1 MALGIKLPF
10 GKGDAGK
17 GDAGK
22 GKTGKTAP
30 AGNVAAG
37 KAPVGGPE
45 PGAAKAVA
53 PRRGGSGIPVLG
65 KLPVAQQYAA
75 LATALLAVFAVLTIV
90 IAIDINQ
97 ANQLTSGVSITGETL
112 MHSQRLA
119 KAVPNAVQGNN
130 EGFAQLQQS
139 RDRISTNLQS
149 LGGEGDNKVS
159 LTAAIN
165 PALDKVRAE
174 WARTEKNATVVL
186 QQQRNLTQLGQAI
199 RAINTNNPQL
209 LELAEQV
216 AALRQQGGA
225 NSREL
230 GAAGQLVMLTQRM
243 AKNANALVAGD
254 TIDPEVAFLLG
265 KDTNTFRD
273 LLQGLTKGNEALRLA
288 AVTDAESKERLTD
301 LEKSFAA
308 YQGSVSGILGNMQ
321 RLVNAKQSAL
331 NIFNDNEK
339 FKDSLTDLDAALQ
352 SEIKTRNINF
362 VFMGLLGLLA
372 AALLFLLFQVYRAD
386 QRSREHEAEAREQ
399 EAERRRDEA
408 QQQEGAA
415 KQLNDQ
421 NQAAILRLM
430 NELAEVAD
438 GDLTVQTTVTEDIT
452 GAIADSV
459 NFTIEELR
467 NVVLRINQATA
478 QVTTASENAQRTSAM
493 LLTAQDKQSSE
504 IRQTGESVLK
514 MASDIN
520 EVSTGAKQSADV
532 ARQSLTAAEK
542 GMAAVQNSISGMNE
556 IRDQIQ
562 ETSKRIKRLGESSQE
577 IGEIV
582 ELISDITEQ
591 TNVLALNAA
600 IQAASAGEAGR
611 GFTVVAEEVQR
622 LAERSAEA
630 TKQIGAI
637 VKTIQTDTQD
647 AVSAME
653 QSTQGVVEGA
663 KLSDAAGQALSEIG
677 QVSRQLSGLIDNIST
692 TTSAQA
698 QSAGAVAQNIQG
710 ILKINEQTAT
720 GTRQTA
726 ESVRQLAAL
735 AQELKASVSGFK
747 VA

>member
-1 MALGIKLPF
+1 MALSLKLP
-10 GKGDAGK
+10 GSKKDAAK
-17 GDAGK
+17 KD
-22 GKTGKTAP
+22 T
-30 AGNVAAG
+30 
-37 KAPVGGPE
+37 
-45 PGAAKAVA
+45 AAKAPPAAQKDAAA
-53 PRRGGSGIPVLG
+53 PATVLGAAPSAAAGSGIPLIG
-65 KLPVAQQYAA
+65 HLPVGQQYSA
-75 LATALLAVFAVLTIV
+75 LAILLLLWFVALGIV
-90 IAIDINQ
+90 IAVDVDQ
-97 ANQLTSGVSITGETL
+97 ASQLTRGVSVTGDTL
-112 MHSQRLA
+112 MHSQRVA
-119 KAVPNAVQGNN
+119 KAVPNAIQGNQA
-130 EGFAQLQQS
+130 GFKQLQDS
-139 RDRISTNLQS
+139 RDQIALNLQALSGEGERKISTPGSVLP
-149 LGGEGDNKVS
+149 L
-159 LTAAIN
+159 
-165 PALDKVRAE
+165 LDKVKEE
-174 WARTEKNATVVL
+174 WQRSEKNASVVL
-186 QQQRNLTQLGQAI
+186 QQQKNLTQMGTSI
-199 RAINTNNPQL
+199 RAINANNPQL
-209 LELAEQV
+209 LELAEQIS
-216 AALRQQGGA
+216 ALKLQSNAGA
-225 NSREL
+225 REL
-230 GAAGQLVMLTQRM
+230 SVSGQLVMLTQRM
-243 AKNANALVAGD
+243 AKNANALLAGES
-254 TIDPEVAFLLG
+254 IDPEVAFLLG

-273 LLQGLTKGNEALRLA
+273 LLQGLSKGSESLRLPA
-288 AVTDAESKERLTD
+288 ASDADTKERLAE
-301 LEKSFAA
+301 LEKAFAA
-308 YQGSVSGILGNMQ
+308 YQSAVSGVLGNMQ
-321 RLVNAKQSAL
+321 RLVNAKQSAQS
-331 NIFNDNEK
+331 IFNDNEK
-339 FKDSLTDLDAALQ
+339 LKDALTELSDGYQKEFDARKVNFAAMALFGVLAAL
-352 SEIKTRNINF
+352 T
-362 VFMGLLGLLA
+362 V
-372 AALLFLLFQVYRAD
+372 FLLLQVYRAD
-386 QRSREHEAEAREQ
+386 SRAREHEAQLREQ
-399 EAERRRDEA
+399 EADRRREQA
-408 QQQEGAA
+408 QQQEASA
-415 KQLNDQ
+415 KQVNDG

-438 GDLTVQTTVTEDIT
+438 GDLTVHATVTEDIT

-478 QVTTASENAQRTSAM
+478 QVSTASESAQKTSAL
-493 LLTAQDKQSSE
+493 LLTAQDKQSTE
-504 IRQTGESVLK
+504 IRSTGDSVLK

-520 EVSTGAKQSADV
+520 QVSQGAKQSAEV
-532 ARQSLTAAEK
+532 ARQSLSAAEK

-630 TKQIGAI
+630 TKQISAI
-637 VKTIQTDTQD
+637 VKSIQTDTQD

-677 QVSRQLSGLIDNIST
+677 QVSRQLSGLIDGIST
-692 TTSAQA
+692 TTSQQA
-698 QSAGAVAQNIQG
+698 QSAGAVAQNIQD